1 MKDCIECG
9 KAGDGARCT
18 FCGTTRYVLGYT
30 TLRVVAKTAHSKVY
44 FARDRHQRNVALKEL
59 VFIDVPAAE
68 QLDAFRREAQVLR
81 SLSHPRIPHFIEEF
95 EDGEGVA
102 LRLYLASEF
111 IDGESLATRIE
122 RAPLDAEQ
130 LKAVADSVLEVLT
143 YLHSRAPVVLHRDIK
158 PANIVFRSDGSLALV
173 DFGSA
178 RNTDASRTHRS
189 TLVGTFGYMPPEQL
203 GGTASKSG
211 DVYSLG
217 ATLLHAATQKPP
229 SEWLDS
235 DLRVRVPE
243 SVGPAWRGWLEKALA
258 RDVAARFQS
267 AEEARAALARPLRR
281 ATGFS
286 WARVFGLTA
295 AIAVP
300 LWGVM
305 YAMRPAASEA
315 VRSGSTT
322 AALFGDPPLAPT
334 VREEE
339 RWFKAVRP
347 RCNTVEVRRA
357 MAETPPPETTL
368 GVGYGAG
375 CFALGGKLEDARKL
389 IYRLQP
395 NERYTAAGVVFDLG
409 HPVADQG
416 DDVSAAPIMKLVV
429 EFWPNHFMALYHLGV
444 SEYVL
449 GQPNDAAAHLE
460 QFLKLYLNEDGF
472 RANAR
477 RIIERVKNG
486 LQAEPGESGAH

>member
-1 MKDCIECG
+1 M
-9 KAGDGARCT
+9 
-18 FCGTTRYVLGYT
+18 
-30 TLRVVAKTAHSKVY
+30 RVVAKTAHSKVY
-44 FARDRHQRNVALKEL
+44 FARDRHLRNVALKEL

-81 SLSHPRIPHFIEEF
+81 SLSHPRIPRFIEEF

-111 IDGESLATRIE
+111 IDGESLATRID
-122 RAPLDAEQ
+122 RGVLDEGQ
-130 LKAVADSVLEVLT
+130 LKLVAESVLDVLT
-143 YLHSRAPVVLHRDIK
+143 YLHSRTPVVLHRDIK
-158 PANIVFRSDGSLALV
+158 PANIVFRADGSLALV

-211 DVYSLG
+211 DIYSLA
-217 ATLLHAATQKPP
+217 ATILHAATQKPP

-235 DLRVRVPE
+235 DLQVRVPE
-243 SVGPAWRGWLEKALA
+243 SVGPALHGWLEKALA
-258 RDVAARFQS
+258 RDVSARFQS
-267 AEEARAALARPLRR
+267 AEQARAALARPVRR
-281 ATGFS
+281 RSSFS
-286 WARVFGLTA
+286 IARVAALTA

-300 LWGVM
+300 LLSAM
-305 YAMRPAASEA
+305 YAMRPAPAGPNST
-315 VRSGSTT
+315 GSTT
-322 AALFGDPPLAPT
+322 AALFGDPAPAPSGS
-334 VREEE
+334 VED
-339 RWFKAVRP
+339 RWFKAMRP
-347 RCNTVEVRRA
+347 RCNTVEVNRA
-357 MAETPPPETTL
+357 MTENPPPETTQ
-368 GVGYGAG
+368 GIGYGAG
-375 CFALGGKLEDARKL
+375 CFALGGKLESARKL

-460 QFLKLYLNEDGF
+460 QFLKLYPNEDGF

-486 LQAEPGESGAH
+486 LHAEPGESGAH